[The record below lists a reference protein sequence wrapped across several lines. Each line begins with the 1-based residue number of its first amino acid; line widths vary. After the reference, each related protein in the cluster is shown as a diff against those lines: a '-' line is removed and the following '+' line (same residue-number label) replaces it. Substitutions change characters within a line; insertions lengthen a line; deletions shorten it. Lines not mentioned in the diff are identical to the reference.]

1 MTERLKRLLDLLPEH
16 IRTLS
21 PAKLFVLLGL
31 LGAVLAVGLVALL
44 WRSGGGTEQQI
55 LYTQLSIQDAG
66 AITTKLR
73 DMGVAYMV
81 KGDGTTI
88 MVPAPMV
95 YDLRLRLA
103 TEGLPQGGGVGFEV
117 FDQRS
122 FGMTE
127 FMQKL
132 NYQRALQGELARSI
146 TQLTAVQNARVHIV
160 LPEKSL
166 FVGQQEKTTASV
178 MLQLVPGRRLSQEQ
192 IRGIVHLVSSSVEG
206 LAPAD
211 VTVVD
216 SSGQILNRQDAS
228 ADKLSHTEA
237 QLTHQQTIEQGL
249 ERRIQSMLERAV
261 GDGKVTVR
269 VSATLDFQHIER
281 TEERFD
287 GDNPAIRSEQ
297 RSKEEGQ
304 GPGYWVAGVP
314 GVRPNVETTAPEQDA
329 NKAKAISRQS
339 ETVNYEISK
348 TVSKIVVSSGDIKHL
363 SVAVLVDGV
372 YQPGEKKGERKYV
385 PRTPEELAKFREI
398 VKGAMGYN
406 EARGDRVEVANVPFE
421 NRETLEEGVA
431 KETQRLFM
439 RDLIRYGA
447 YVILGLLL
455 FLFVGRPLVKW
466 LTGSPKTSV
475 VATTELPRTVREME
489 ADMGVAAMLPTGEE
503 PETAAPKALK
513 IGKPF
518 GQALRNQ
525 IADFVR
531 AEPERAVEILRVWL
545 RG

>member
-216 SSGQILNRQDAS
+216 SSGQILNRPDAS